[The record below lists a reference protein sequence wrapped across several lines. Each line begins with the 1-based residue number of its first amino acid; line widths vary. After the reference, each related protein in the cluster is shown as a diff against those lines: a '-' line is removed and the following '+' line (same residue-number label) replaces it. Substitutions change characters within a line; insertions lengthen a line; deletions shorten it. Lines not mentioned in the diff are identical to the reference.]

1 MATHLGTLACRVL
14 MNITTEIFFRPEEVA
29 REQVNLPAPLF
40 NRCVLLLNRSTTGNV
55 FIPVRAMQYQAV
67 IDDEEIIFVD
77 NQGYAVQD
85 GKGGRLIILSWQM
98 PMHKSRDSLNEPVPI
113 EVVYYVRADH
123 NIHRRLIGEFPKA
136 LDLYDGRQK
145 DVEKSA
151 AILPFQP

>member
-1 MATHLGTLACRVL
+1 
-14 MNITTEIFFRPEEVA
+14 MNITTETFFRPEEVA
-29 REQVNLPAPLF
+29 REQINLPAPLF
-40 NRCVLLLNRSTTGNV
+40 NRCVLLLNRSATRNV

-67 IDDEEIIFVD
+67 IDAEEIIFVD

-113 EVVYYVRADH
+113 EVVYYVREDH

-136 LDLYDGRQK
+136 LDLYEDRLKENENAAQK
-145 DVEKSA
+145 A
-151 AILPFQP
+151 TILPFQR